1 MKVFILREERDEMMN
16 STVVNTWTAELE
28 DTLYTVPGKPTGVKE
43 RSYIDGFKRHQ
54 RSSVK

>member
-1 MKVFILREERDEMMN
+1 MMN

-28 DTLYTVPGKPTGVKE
+28 DTLYKVPGKPTGIKE